1 MEINVVLKMIKLF
14 IFSWQH
20 CTSFFFFL
28 QDVHALHFNPPAPT
42 GF

>member
-1 MEINVVLKMIKLF
+1 MAALH
-14 IFSWQH
+14 IF
-20 CTSFFFFL
+20 FFFFL